1 MYMSYN
7 QRSESQTFWN
17 VQAYI
22 RWLSF
27 HCWSFEIGADSCPER
42 AVNTG
47 GLRDISEEKEPF

>member
-1 MYMSYN
+1 
-7 QRSESQTFWN
+7 